1 MPHQTVESDSS
12 ASGSTAPG
20 STASGATAPARGP
33 RRRVPVKLLA
43 VVAAVAVAVPLGV
56 QAAGALADLASPEQ
70 RIIDRSPAPLLLA
83 LADLQEYHAAT
94 GTFQAV
100 VDLERDT
107 PYLPA
112 VISGERTT
120 LLATGSVDAVVDFGG
135 LGPEAV
141 RPSADRRSVTIALP
155 APRLAP
161 ATLDPSQTRV
171 LDRDRGV
178 AERIGGLFADDPVDD
193 TELYQLAA
201 QRVDEA
207 ARASDLLARAETG
220 TRDTLATLAG
230 SLGYE
235 QVVVTFD
242 APLTAPE

>member
-1 MPHQTVESDSS
+1 MVESDSTTDTT
-12 ASGSTAPG
+12 STTP
-20 STASGATAPARGP
+20 TTPPARGP

-43 VVAAVAVAVPLGV
+43 AVAAVAVVVPLGV
-56 QAAGALADLASPEQ
+56 QAAGVLSDLASPEQ
-70 RIIDRSPAPLLLA
+70 QVIDRSPAPLLLA
-83 LADLQEYHAAT
+83 LADLQDYHAAT

-120 LLATGSVDAVVDFGG
+120 LLATGRVDAVVDFGD
-135 LGPEAV
+135 LGPDAV

-161 ATLDPSQTRV
+161 ATLDPAQTRV

-193 TELYQLAA
+193 TELYRLAA

-207 ARASDLLARAETG
+207 ALASDLLARAETG

-242 APLTAPE
+242 APRNAPE